1 MQSILSWYVLVTFG
15 MLARFS
21 LYITQ
26 FAELKRVERDHAK
39 EKQKLMKDKDAGPL
53 N

>member
-1 MQSILSWYVLVTFG
+1 MFLSLSYPLSGSKRSISK
-15 MLARFS
+15 
-21 LYITQ
+21 

-39 EKQKLMKDKDAGPL
+39 EKQKLLKDKDAGPL